1 MWQEGVLDI
10 HAISTG
16 RGECFFYIFPDG
28 TTMMVDAGDLYNYN
42 LSENSYKNAPTR
54 PSDDTLPWQTQA
66 AYVKYFMPSGHN
78 AMDYFLGTH
87 YHIDHLGSFGSG
99 RSTHQ
104 QGGYL
109 LAGVTALYE
118 RVKFNKILDRSYPV
132 YGNDEYEEE
141 GEDNKDS
148 DLIENYRKFI
158 TYNTANS
165 GLVAEKFEVGSDSQI
180 VQLHNAAAYPNF
192 LIRNYAGSGL
202 AWNGSNVVDKNPNG
216 TLSENALSCA
226 FLLSYG
232 NFDFFAS
239 GDLNGQGIC
248 STVANAIGRHIEA
261 MKAHH
266 HMSNDASYGIEANV
280 YTPDVVVTQSFYERA
295 DQPQQSIIQA
305 YAGTQD
311 MFFTGIPT
319 SLVSAYPQVY
329 GACKCTEG
337 HVVIRVWPGGNQFYV
352 YVLDD
357 TDYAYRVNAIY
368 GPYQCD

>member
-1 MWQEGVLDI
+1 
-10 HAISTG
+10 
-16 RGECFFYIFPDG
+16 
-28 TTMMVDAGDLYNYN
+28 MMVDAGDLYNYN

-54 PSDDTLPWQTQA
+54 PSADALPWQTQA

-118 RVKFNKILDRSYPV
+118 RVKFNKLLDRSYPD
-132 YGNDEYEEE
+132 YGP
-141 GEDNKDS
+141 GES
-148 DLIENYRKFI
+148 QDLINNYSQFV
-158 TYNTANS
+158 TYNMANS
-165 GLVAEKFEVGSDSQI
+165 GLQVERFDVGSNSQI
-180 VQLHNAAAYPNF
+180 VQLYNASAYPTF
-192 LIRNYAGSGL
+192 EVRNYAG
-202 AWNGSNVVDKNPNG
+202 NGKVWTGSSVVDKNV
-216 TLSENALSCA
+216 SAENALSCA
-226 FLLSYG
+226 FLLRYG

-248 STVANAIGRHIEA
+248 TSVATSIGRHLEAIKGHHHLSNKTTYDIEA
-261 MKAHH
+261 SA
-266 HMSNDASYGIEANV
+266 
-280 YTPDVVVTQSFYERA
+280 YTPKVVVTQSFYERA
-295 DQPQQSIIQA
+295 EQPHQSIIEA
-305 YAGTQD
+305 YSGTQD
-311 MFFTGIPT
+311 MFFTGIPA
-319 SLVSAYPQVY
+319 SLVSEYPGVY
-329 GACKCTEG
+329 DACKCTEG

-357 TDYAYRVNAIY
+357 TDYAYRVNAIH